1 MLSST
6 TPDHNGRRGISRIH
20 PAAVLF
26 WLLIIFAP
34 FICAALLQF
43 FTGSSVRQLDAWNT
57 TWNDEVGY
65 NRVVVLLRNEFTPR
79 GMVGYNEA
87 APAHLPYGPYNIFTY
102 LPYFVI
108 SFATGITT
116 HNFIYYSN
124 VILAV
129 LACLLFV
136 ILVRPGV
143 REGFYAAVF
152 LAMYLVAGRYIW
164 SGMSEG
170 SYSFFLI
177 LFTALAL
184 WLMKNPQASSR
195 GQGAALFAMILSV
208 FFWNTMRPYYFPLL
222 LVPLYLLLRKKSRLS
237 VPAKILFVIL
247 IGLSAAGSLGLYFFF
262 TNYNVAHY
270 FTQNSPAQTL
280 RALIGGPV
288 TALIRQIL
296 STNLQALR
304 EVLGYLR
311 AGRWAGGITILYLFQ
326 SLLLLFLLIRSLLA
340 REKARDGRCAVIFL
354 MLLAG
359 AAVYEAN
366 VVLYSPVQLH
376 RMMLAVTLSYG
387 LLLAVLGGWERLVSQ
402 IALIVLMAFL
412 FVQAPG
418 NFAFPQINEDTLSA
432 SQEADLKLTFR
443 GILPLADDPWD
454 NTIAKL
460 VEESD
465 MQWEFMLPT
474 YASLNVC
481 QAAYMQEHLT
491 DGTLKS
497 KFVLLPA
504 SSDLCDVCAKHGW
517 PVVWEGYGRLMYQLR
532 D

>member
-26 WLLIIFAP
+26 WLLIISAP

-79 GMVGYNEA
+79 GMAGYNEA

-222 LVPLYLLLRKKSRLS
+222 LVTLYLLLRKKSRLS

-311 AGRWAGGITILYLFQ
+311 AGRWAGGITLLY
-326 SLLLLFLLIRSLLA
+326 RP
-340 REKARDGRCAVIFL
+340 GRRRAT
-354 MLLAG
+354 G
-359 AAVYEAN
+359 AA
-366 VVLYSPVQLH
+366 P
-376 RMMLAVTLSYG
+376 
-387 LLLAVLGGWERLVSQ
+387 
-402 IALIVLMAFL
+402 
-412 FVQAPG
+412 
-418 NFAFPQINEDTLSA
+418 
-432 SQEADLKLTFR
+432 
-443 GILPLADDPWD
+443 
-454 NTIAKL
+454 
-460 VEESD
+460 
-465 MQWEFMLPT
+465 
-474 YASLNVC
+474 
-481 QAAYMQEHLT
+481 
-491 DGTLKS
+491 
-497 KFVLLPA
+497 
-504 SSDLCDVCAKHGW
+504 SSS
-517 PVVWEGYGRLMYQLR
+517 
-532 D
+532 